1 MSCAIASDVTMTL
14 EDKQEELNVETICR
28 LLHFKYLVHLLYS
41 YQTDL
46 VVRYLMKVVIRPPYL
61 IFHNHR
67 AK

>member
-1 MSCAIASDVTMTL
+1 MSCASDVTMTL
-14 EDKQEELNVETICR
+14 EGQARGVERRDNLQTIAFEVPYT
-28 LLHFKYLVHLLYS
+28 LINA